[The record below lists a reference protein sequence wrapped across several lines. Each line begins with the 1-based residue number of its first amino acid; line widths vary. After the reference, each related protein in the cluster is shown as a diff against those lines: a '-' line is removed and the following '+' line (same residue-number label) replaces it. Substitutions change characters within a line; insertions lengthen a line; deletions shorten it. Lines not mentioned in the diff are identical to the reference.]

1 MSQVLIPTSNCGA
14 WKFALCLTI
23 TSAVF
28 DVLVKLAIH
37 VLPWLT
43 VKPRESNRVLWH
55 WSCISLWQI
64 DVVGTGRNGNSLKSL
79 WWCWCL
85 MMSLHFCSVL
95 PVQFLYES
103 YMQSVHFLKDSSLS
117 TLVKYSNHWQW
128 LTSSFQIFPIESN
141 HNLWAFWTPR
151 TQEGPEAALKGHLAA
166 SSWSRIGLCY
176 HAHLVRAKNVRFSGS
191 GTRPNKIVFYCHLS
205 FSSKALQPLA
215 CVFPRKWN
223 APNRRQLISNDT
235 PVLF

>member
-1 MSQVLIPTSNCGA
+1 MSQVSIPTSNCGA

-37 VLPWLT
+37 ILPWLT

-64 DVVGTGRNGNSLKSL
+64 DVVGTGRNGNSLKRL

-85 MMSLHFCSVL
+85 CIFVLFCQSN
-95 PVQFLYES
+95 S
-103 YMQSVHFLKDSSLS
+103 YMNHTCNLYTCSWKTQALAPSTSNTAIIGNDWHLLSNWIKPQLVSFLSILS
-117 TLVKYSNHWQW
+117 QERKRDRKQLWKGTWQRHHD
-128 LTSSFQIFPIESN
+128 Q
-141 HNLWAFWTPR
+141 
-151 TQEGPEAALKGHLAA
+151 GLAYVTMHT
-166 SSWSRIGLCY
+166 WWEQKTYI
-176 HAHLVRAKNVRFSGS
+176 RFSGS
-191 GTRPNKIVFYCHLS
+191 GTGPNKMVFYCHLS